1 MALAA
6 HDTTPAPP
14 PKVELQLCDVATDP
28 VVLLA
33 IEKATE
39 LSSAAVFGSVQA
51 VAELCKTPRAAMFL
65 DQGVGKWATT
75 ALMSA
80 AQAGRADVA
89 AVLLD
94 AGAEVDSCDLLG
106 RTPLMFAAANGE
118 AAMLGPLLARG
129 ASQSVRADNGW
140 TALMFACALGQ
151 YDAAGA
157 LLEAALGEDQALHQT
172 RTVLLSVQ
180 SALGLAHEYDMP
192 EIVALLSHLL
202 AQEDALDVG
211 AALLKAQD
219 VWRDGGRRQRQS
231 METDAPLPNKRNQV
245 AERIEVEA
253 RVAASIEV
261 GVQD

>member
-1 MALAA
+1 
-6 HDTTPAPP
+6 
-14 PKVELQLCDVATDP
+14 
-28 VVLLA
+28 
-33 IEKATE
+33 
-39 LSSAAVFGSVQA
+39 
-51 VAELCKTPRAAMFL
+51 
-65 DQGVGKWATT
+65 
-75 ALMSA
+75 
-80 AQAGRADVA
+80 
-89 AVLLD
+89 
-94 AGAEVDSCDLLG
+94 
-106 RTPLMFAAANGE
+106 
-118 AAMLGPLLARG
+118 
-129 ASQSVRADNGW
+129 
-140 TALMFACALGQ
+140 
-151 YDAAGA
+151 
-157 LLEAALGEDQALHQT
+157 
-172 RTVLLSVQ
+172 VLLSVQ

>member
-89 AVLLD
+89 SVLLD

-118 AAMLGPLLARG
+118 AAM
-129 ASQSVRADNGW
+129 
-140 TALMFACALGQ
+140 
-151 YDAAGA
+151 
-157 LLEAALGEDQALHQT
+157 
-172 RTVLLSVQ
+172 
-180 SALGLAHEYDMP
+180 
-192 EIVALLSHLL
+192 
-202 AQEDALDVG
+202 
-211 AALLKAQD
+211 LKAQD

-245 AERIEVEA
+245 AERMEVEA